1 VTRRRKIAGP
11 IDWAA
16 VRERMARA
24 NVALESS
31 LAVSAARATELLSE
45 RARRLARRDA
55 EAPAGEVLQILT
67 FALGRERY
75 AIETRFVREVAKL
88 SDFTPVPSTPSF
100 VVGIIGFRGDVL
112 ALIDLRRFL
121 GREQVGLSDLSRVI
135 VLGLE
140 HAEVGVLADAVDS
153 LDQLP
158 VASLSDAPDSVARIG
173 REHVRGV
180 TRDALILLDGATLLE
195 DPRLVVDDTRAATTT

>member
-1 VTRRRKIAGP
+1 MKGRRKIAGP

-24 NVALESS
+24 NEALETS
-31 LAVSAARATELLSE
+31 LAMSAARAQEVMDA
-45 RARRLARRDA
+45 RARRLARRAA
-55 EAPAGEVLQILT
+55 EAPVGEVLQVLT
-67 FALGRERY
+67 FALGRERF

-88 SDFTPVPSTPSF
+88 SEFTPVPATPSF

-112 ALIDLRRFL
+112 ALVDLRRFL
-121 GREQVGLSDLSRVI
+121 GREQVGLSDLSRVV

-140 HAEVGVLADAVDS
+140 HAELGVLADAVES
-153 LDQLP
+153 LEPLP
-158 VASLSDAPDSVARIG
+158 VSSLSEAPESVARIG
-173 REHVRGV
+173 REHLRGV

-195 DPRLVVDDTRAATTT
+195 DPRLVVDDTEAATIT